1 MDLILY
7 IDIVLN
13 DSQHSTTL
21 PDHEWSFK
29 CRKNV
34 FLNDPKSQKKVFGHF
49 LDLDNV
55 FQHWATLPD
64 HVGGPV
70 GMNEVRIGV
79 VGMGALGETSKSQ
92 TSRINQA
99 SNKIKCGP
107 CRLLI
112 GQVYLNSQSFSLNLC
127 TRGRSGPS
135 RSLIGQVYLTSKI
148 FSLKLCIRGRSG
160 PSRSLIGQVYLIS
173 QSFSLK
179 LCIRGR
185 SGPSRSLIG
194 QVYLTSQSFSLKL
207 CTRGRVVLTLTSDQL
222 TRFIVSRF
230 IMLLITC
237 IEKAS
242 TEIKSGQRL

>member
-1 MDLILY
+1 MIVLSVFQHMATLPGHEGSFKKPKNAFLNDPEPKKSFLAIFLSLVCWIDLMLHIV
-7 IDIVLN
+7 IVLN
-13 DSQHSTTL
+13 VFQPSAMLSGHV
-21 PDHEWSFK
+21 ESFK
-29 CRKNV
+29 DHKNV

-70 GMNEVRIGV
+70 GMNEVGMGV

-92 TSRINQA
+92 TRRINQT

-160 PSRSLIGQVYLIS
+160 PSRSLIGQVYL
-173 QSFSLK
+173 
-179 LCIRGR
+179 G
-185 SGPSRSLIG
+185 
-194 QVYLTSQSFSLKL
+194 
-207 CTRGRVVLTLTSDQL
+207 
-222 TRFIVSRF
+222 
-230 IMLLITC
+230 LLDRLDAPYC
-237 IEKAS
+237 DS
-242 TEIKSGQRL
+242 TECFPT